1 MLDRRSKNIAIL
13 FGIGLLGIIL
23 MELFRPQPV
32 DWRESYTSFDKI
44 PLGTHIFHTEIQ
56 SLYNSVETVNR
67 DPFEFL
73 SREKTAEHSAYIFI
87 NNDLFF
93 DERQSEKLLE
103 YVSVGN
109 TVFLAGRTLNGSLAD
124 TLNVKENVNY
134 QFREQKIYPQF
145 YNSTLKSDSLYVFQ
159 KAVYQSWFLEIDT
172 LKTTA
177 LGYFDIANSKSKNI
191 NFISMP
197 FGKGKFLIHTLPEAF
212 SNYYMLKN
220 NEQYAANVF
229 SYINSDTIYWDEY
242 LKSGRKVVTSPMRFV
257 LSQEALIWA
266 YYVLMCGLLIF
277 VIFQGKRKQRI
288 IPVIEPL
295 KNSSVEFTKTIGNLY
310 FQHSDFSNIIAKK
323 ISYFLEQIRS
333 RYYLNTQN
341 LSEDFIKNLSI
352 KSGKNEDET
361 RKLIHFIKYLK
372 GKPTHT
378 EQDLSELN
386 KQIDPFEI

>member
-44 PLGTHIFHTEIQ
+44 PLGTHIFYTEIQ

-103 YVSVGN
+103 YVSDGN
-109 TVFLAGRTLNGSLAD
+109 TVFLAGRTLNGNLAD
-124 TLNVKENVNY
+124 TLNVKGNVDY
-134 QFREQKIYPQF
+134 QFKEQKIYPQF
-145 YNSTLKSDSLYVFQ
+145 YNSTLKSDSLYTFQ
-159 KAVYQSWFLEIDT
+159 KAIYKSWLLEIDT
-172 LKTTA
+172 IKTTA
-177 LGYFDIANSKSKNI
+177 LGYFDISKSKSKNI
-191 NFISMP
+191 NFVKIP
-197 FGKGKFLIHTLPEAF
+197 FGKGEFLIHTLPEAF